1 MVIFSGFTVQPDV
14 IPNYLQWIYWA
25 NFFAWLLK
33 GLAINEFQSGA
44 YENINPLS
52 GETMGDTIL
61 DRFGFS
67 MNGEALQYE
76 WVWYSLAFAA
86 GVGLISIVTSTF
98 FLANVRYESGKPADF
113 PSSPSKTNDGGTEG
127 GTEAAADD
135 SFDLP
140 FKKAS
145 LTWKGMYYTVKAS
158 TSNESI
164 TLLNSVDGYI
174 LPGKMTALMG
184 SSGAGKTTL
193 MEVLALRKTSG
204 EIEGEIRVNGHL
216 QDKNSFR
223 RCTGFVQQFDVQS
236 PQLTVLETVQFSA
249 RLRLAEDDPNNTKEN
264 IDRFIR
270 KVLFMLE
277 LSSIQHSI
285 VGDDVTGG
293 LSFEQRKRL
302 SIAVE
307 LVANPYVALLTLF
320 VSLLFT
326 LIRNPCTVSE
336 SFSIILCVYIPSALH
351 RSIIFLDEPT
361 SGLSARAA
369 SVVMRGL
376 HRIAATGRAV
386 CATIHQPSQ
395 AIFNAFDSLLLL
407 RRGGHVAYFGDLGSE
422 SSSLIRYLERFDST
436 EKIQKGENAATW
448 MLRVISDSS
457 SSAGESHDYA
467 QAYAKSI
474 DRKRCLARIA
484 AIQRNATNQNKLTY
498 SSKYATST
506 RTQSRAVFKRLMTI
520 YWRSPSY
527 NLLRVLVSVVVA
539 LIMGLIFVT
548 QRVPSTEGDM
558 NSRITSI
565 FVTTVFLGISSFNSV
580 LALFELERNMVR
592 LLLR

>member
-1 MVIFSGFTVQPDV
+1 M
-14 IPNYLQWIYWA
+14 
-25 NFFAWLLK
+25 
-33 GLAINEFQSGA
+33 
-44 YENINPLS
+44 
-52 GETMGDTIL
+52 
-61 DRFGFS
+61 
-67 MNGEALQYE
+67 
-76 WVWYSLAFAA
+76 
-86 GVGLISIVTSTF
+86 
-98 FLANVRYESGKPADF
+98 
-113 PSSPSKTNDGGTEG
+113 
-127 GTEAAADD
+127 
-135 SFDLP
+135 
-140 FKKAS
+140 
-145 LTWKGMYYTVKAS
+145 
-158 TSNESI
+158 
-164 TLLNSVDGYI
+164 
-174 LPGKMTALMG
+174 
-184 SSGAGKTTL
+184 
-193 MEVLALRKTSG
+193 
-204 EIEGEIRVNGHL
+204 
-216 QDKNSFR
+216 
-223 RCTGFVQQFDVQS
+223 
-236 PQLTVLETVQFSA
+236 TVLETVQFSA
-249 RLRLAEDDPNNTKEN
+249 KLRLAEDDPNNTKEN
-264 IDRFIR
+264 VDRFIR
-270 KVLFMLE
+270 KVLRMLE
-277 LSSIQHSI
+277 LTPVQHSV

-307 LVANPYVALLTLF
+307 LVANP
-320 VSLLFT
+320 
-326 LIRNPCTVSE
+326 
-336 SFSIILCVYIPSALH
+336 
-351 RSIIFLDEPT
+351 SIIFLDEPT

-407 RRGGHVAYFGDLGSE
+407 KRGGHVVYFGDLGSE

-436 EKIQKGENAATW
+436 ERIQKGENAATW

-457 SSAGESHDYA
+457 SNDGESYDYA

-484 AIQRNATNQNKLTY
+484 AIQRNSTNQNKLTY

-527 NLLRVLVSVVVA
+527 NLLRVLVSVVVG

-580 LALFELERNMVR
+580 LALFELERNMFYRHKSALMYKSSSINAAFSFAEIPFIIWASVVFVVVFYFMIGFSPEAAKFFTY
-592 LLLR
+592 LLFFALTLATFTYLGQMLTALLRDAETAQLLGSAVAGMSALFCGILIKPQFISSFWVFMYWITPLHWVLEALITSQYYLDESPIMARPGSPYNMALITKGDCVQDFFDPCYGTAEQWVEITFGGWFQYENVWRADLPYLLGICLLSRVVCYVALTKLNYLRK